1 MTDLVVVQEVA
12 SNEVVLVFQPG
23 GAVVIT
29 PPAAPPTVLIATPG
43 GGGTDIVAL
52 PGQVIFANA
61 AGDIVGSNKLRF
73 VEDTYPVDS
82 PNWATLFLDGDF
94 DCTGT
99 LYSNSVVDPTTK
111 DGGGALQIGVQNP
124 NAPTEYY
131 GVAALYAG
139 GNYADNGA
147 FTNGYI
153 GMMNIILGRDVF
165 TVNPLT
171 NVVTFSDPVIAKSI
185 TLTDAGY
192 QANVITIG
200 LSSRLKFGNNSLSF
214 GNPGDGDI
222 MHLLGAGGGGWRLSG
237 GSISVPGL
245 YVVQNGLFAFMNSTV
260 PWAAIDTALGRNTAG
275 VLEINNGT
283 AGQYRDLIVRD
294 LFIGSPT
301 TGARLQDT
309 GGGIRVVNALVS
321 NYAPIT
327 ALGLSVTGGVVD
339 IALASNSSMAWS
351 NAQWT
356 PGQTKDVGIQRAAA
370 GILEINNAS
379 DKRVALRINTTQS
392 SFDVVFDGVRRAQFG
407 MGFRLGADCGFGWA
421 SNIAGN
427 NSDNPLDTGF
437 TRNAAGVVEIN
448 NGTPGQFR
456 DLWLRNLILDDG
468 SVYSGVLSGTSGGT
482 YFGRKDQPGTYYAVI
497 GSSGHAGMGLGPFQL
512 WWGPAV
518 HLNSVDVAINRTAAG
533 VLEINNGTVGTPAD
547 LKCRRITTSLP
558 TAVTGLPTGTLW
570 NNGGVVNVAP

>member
-171 NVVTFSDPVIAKSI
+171 NVVTFPDPVIAKSI
-185 TLTDAGY
+185 TV
-192 QANVITIG
+192 Q
-200 LSSRLKFGNNSLSF
+200 
-214 GNPGDGDI
+214 
-222 MHLLGAGGGGWRLSG
+222 G
-237 GSISVPGL
+237 GSQSVNAIVFANATPGNEAIL
-245 YVVQNGLFAFMNSTV
+245 SAPNAVIIRANSKRMAMFGAWGLQLASDVVLQWGNAQDVVST
-260 PWAAIDTALGRNTAG
+260 IFDIGLGRNTAG
-275 VLEINNGT
+275 VLEINNGG

-294 LFIGSPT
+294 LFLGSPT

-309 GGGIRVVNALVS
+309 GGGVRVVNALVS

-356 PGQTKDVGIQRAAA
+356 PGQTKDIALQRNAA
-370 GILEINNAS
+370 GILEVNNAS

-407 MGFRLGADCGFGWA
+407 MGFRLGADCGFAWA
-421 SNIAGN
+421 SNAAGN

-437 TRNAAGVVEIN
+437 TRNAAGVIEIN

-547 LKCRRITTSLP
+547 LKCRRITTVLP
-558 TAVTGLPTGTLW
+558 TAVTGLPSGTLW